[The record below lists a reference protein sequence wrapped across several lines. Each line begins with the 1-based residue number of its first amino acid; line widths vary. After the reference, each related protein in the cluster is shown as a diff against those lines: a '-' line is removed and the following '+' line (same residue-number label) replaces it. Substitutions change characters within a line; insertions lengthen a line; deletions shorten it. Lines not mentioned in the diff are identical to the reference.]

1 MQGQDS
7 PSRDSMPADEAAAL
21 KEKFQQLYME
31 LVATGLNP
39 NDAVAEALT
48 RLHSSTSGASFT
60 QGPTLHA
67 QPSQPPPLSAPSIP
81 NTSNTPSKVVA
92 PVVVTPVTSPTPSL
106 STALTLA
113 LLQANALPLPSMQ
126 SLVYDTFSHSEHLN
140 ISCFP
145 GHSRQEIQ
153 EGLAMLVS
161 HPVLANTMGNALQS
175 WVNQPWTNSKKWTES
190 SDLHQFWVILEHPLL
205 FDPEY
210 RQVVGGMAKLMYYL
224 DDSTKEIVRARW
236 ASYPIDDLHRLLDV
250 FHQYITLS
258 LVGSELKMDKLF
270 AVCSL
275 MGLLHVINETSRKFC
290 DFTAFYNDAVNSE
303 LNLLTDYAKSAIYL
317 KHSSVAGPAHEN
329 RPLSDLSFCDFP
341 FVLDPAS
348 KSLVL
353 HFDSEYQQRITVQ
366 DSIASTPSLDGL
378 MPYLVLRV
386 RREFVVLDALQQ
398 LVQASSDQLKKPLKV
413 KFLGEEGVDEGG
425 VKKEFFQI
433 IIRELLDPN
442 FGMFLADN
450 ETHTLW
456 FNCDSLESTMEFELI
471 GILLG
476 LAIYNGVILELHF
489 PRLVYK
495 KLMDQPVTLED
506 VELCQP
512 ALGKG
517 LRQMLEFDGDVEAVY
532 QRAFE
537 VSYEVFG
544 EVKTVDLVPN
554 GKSINVTNANRKD
567 YVAKYVHYVTT
578 EAVERQYGAFH
589 RGFHLVCGGSALAL
603 FRYEEL
609 ELLVCGSPDL
619 DFDALEAVTHYDDGY
634 TEQSDVI
641 KYFWTV
647 VHGFSVEEKKQLL
660 KFCTGSDRVPIRGL
674 SEMTFVI
681 SRNGPDSNK
690 LPTAHTCFNHLLLPE
705 YASQDKLKERLMVA
719 ISQAEGFG
727 LL

>member
-1 MQGQDS
+1 
-7 PSRDSMPADEAAAL
+7 
-21 KEKFQQLYME
+21 
-31 LVATGLNP
+31 
-39 NDAVAEALT
+39 
-48 RLHSSTSGASFT
+48 
-60 QGPTLHA
+60 
-67 QPSQPPPLSAPSIP
+67 
-81 NTSNTPSKVVA
+81 
-92 PVVVTPVTSPTPSL
+92 
-106 STALTLA
+106 
-113 LLQANALPLPSMQ
+113 
-126 SLVYDTFSHSEHLN
+126 
-140 ISCFP
+140 
-145 GHSRQEIQ
+145 
-153 EGLAMLVS
+153 
-161 HPVLANTMGNALQS
+161 
-175 WVNQPWTNSKKWTES
+175 
-190 SDLHQFWVILEHPLL
+190 
-205 FDPEY
+205 
-210 RQVVGGMAKLMYYL
+210 
-224 DDSTKEIVRARW
+224 
-236 ASYPIDDLHRLLDV
+236 
-250 FHQYITLS
+250 
-258 LVGSELKMDKLF
+258 
-270 AVCSL
+270 
-275 MGLLHVINETSRKFC
+275 
-290 DFTAFYNDAVNSE
+290 
-303 LNLLTDYAKSAIYL
+303 
-317 KHSSVAGPAHEN
+317 
-329 RPLSDLSFCDFP
+329 
-341 FVLDPAS
+341 
-348 KSLVL
+348 
-353 HFDSEYQQRITVQ
+353 
-366 DSIASTPSLDGL
+366 
-378 MPYLVLRV
+378 
-386 RREFVVLDALQQ
+386 
-398 LVQASSDQLKKPLKV
+398 
-413 KFLGEEGVDEGG
+413 
-425 VKKEFFQI
+425 
-433 IIRELLDPN
+433 
-442 FGMFLADN
+442 MFLADN

-690 LPTAHTCFNHLLLPE
+690 
-705 YASQDKLKERLMVA
+705 
-719 ISQAEGFG
+719 
-727 LL
+727 